1 MNLPNKLTLARLVLV
16 PVIIVTYLFPYTYL
30 GIHMPAFEIL
40 SAHLTLKDVVVFL
53 IFLVASLTD
62 FLDGYIARRDNL
74 VTTFGKFVDPIAD
87 KLIVNTALLL
97 LASSSRI
104 SILVP
109 IIMIARDTIVDAVRL
124 VAIQN
129 NKVIAASML
138 GKAKTV
144 TQMIGIILVMLNNI
158 VFGYFNI
165 PMDQIMMFVATVISL
180 VSGFEYFI
188 KNKDFIMES
197 M

>member
-1 MNLPNKLTLARLVLV
+1 MNLPNKLTLSRLILV
-16 PVIIVTYLFPYTYL
+16 PVLIVVYLFPYTYL
-30 GIHMPAFEIL
+30 GIHLPTFELL
-40 SAHLTLKDVVVFL
+40 SAHLSLKDIFVFV
-53 IFLVASLTD
+53 IFTVASITD

-158 VFGYFNI
+158 IFGYLNI

-180 VSGFEYFI
+180 VSGFEYFM
-188 KNKDFIMES
+188 KNKEFIMES

>member
-1 MNLPNKLTLARLVLV
+1 
-16 PVIIVTYLFPYTYL
+16 
-30 GIHMPAFEIL
+30 MPTFELL
-40 SAHLTLKDVVVFL
+40 SAHLSLKDIIVFV
-53 IFLVASLTD
+53 IFSVASFTD

-158 VFGYFNI
+158 VFGYLGI
-165 PMDQIMMFVATVISL
+165 PMDQIMMFVATIISL

>member
-16 PVIIVTYLFPYTYL
+16 PVLIVTYLFPYTYL
-30 GIHMPAFEIL
+30 GIHMPTFDLL
-40 SAHLTLKDVVVFL
+40 SAHLSLKDIIVFI
-53 IFLVASLTD
+53 IFAVASFTD

-158 VFGYFNI
+158 VFGYLNI
-165 PMDQIMMFVATVISL
+165 PMDQIMMFVATIISL